1 MILEA
6 WTSGWKRVLAAP
18 AVAGGVF
25 VITALIALPLAFVM
39 RGTIAS
45 HLGDSLMAAQAAD
58 GVNWDWWQEF
68 SAQASGIGTTFTPSV
83 IGFAATLDSLSAL
96 LDARALA
103 VPIAFALAF
112 YIAGWALLS
121 AGIIDR
127 YARQRPTRAHGFFSV
142 AGGYLFRFIRLAAL
156 VGLVYWWLFAYVH
169 PWLFGRLYVDL
180 TRNLSVERT
189 AFLWRLA
196 FYALFG
202 GCLVLVNVLSDYA
215 RIRIVVEDRRSVLG
229 GLSAAWRFIWR
240 HRGNVLALY
249 LLNSAV
255 FVAAV
260 AMWLL
265 VAPGAGSA
273 GAGMWLTF
281 VFTQLYVV
289 IRLLMKLQ
297 FLASQIVMFQ
307 GHLAHARYTAEP
319 APVWPDSAAAEAI
332 TRSVRL
338 PDHRSR
344 GVGG

>member
-18 AVAGGVF
+18 AVAAGVF
-25 VITALIALPLAFVM
+25 VMTALIVLPLAIVM
-39 RGTIAS
+39 RGTLAA
-45 HLGDSLMAAQAAD
+45 HLGDSLMATQAAD

-68 SAQASGIGTTFTPSV
+68 AAQASGIGTTFTPSV
-83 IGFAATLDSLSAL
+83 IGFAATLDGLSAF
-96 LDARALA
+96 LDAHAHV
-103 VPIAFALAF
+103 VPIASALGF

-127 YARQRPTRAHGFFSV
+127 YARQRPTRAHGFFAV
-142 AGGYLFRFIRLAAL
+142 AGGYLFRFIRLGAI

-169 PWLFGRLYVDL
+169 PWLFGQLYVNL

-196 FYALFG
+196 FYAAFG
-202 GCLVLVNVLSDYA
+202 CCLVLVNVLTDYA
-215 RIRIVVEDRRSVLG
+215 RIRIVVEDRRSVLS

-240 HRGNVLALY
+240 HLGHVLALY

-255 FVAAV
+255 FVVAV

-265 VAPGAGSA
+265 VAPGAG
-273 GAGMWLTF
+273 GAGVWMWATF
-281 VFTQLYVV
+281 AFTQLYVV

-297 FLASQIVMFQ
+297 FLASQTAMFQ
-307 GHLAHARYTAEP
+307 AHLAHAKYTAEP
-319 APVWPDSAAAEAI
+319 TPVWPDSAAAEAI
-332 TRSVRL
+332 SRSVRL
-338 PDHRSR
+338 QPDRQT
-344 GVGG
+344 